1 MDDYQPVPLQTNSQ
15 ISRNKVFV
23 SMDFLANKFFTHL
36 DNYVSLDKNVMT
48 LKRKLEELNA
58 VKEDNESRKS
68 VELQPRKKLKK
79 EVKIWF
85 RNVERINCE
94 ILHDLETEVRG
105 SNLLSRGF
113 LGANVPKRIQEVD
126 ELLQQ
131 GQNYDRLVIDEPQW
145 IGQVLSTT
153 ILSGEVAKNIMN
165 EIWEYLIDDGVSKIG
180 VWGMG
185 GVGKTTIMKLINN
198 QLLKETE
205 RFNSVI
211 WTTVSKERNI
221 AKLQNDIA
229 RAMNVSPFE
238 DDDDET
244 RRAGMLYERL
254 AQKGKYVLILDD
266 VWDKFS
272 LEEVGIPEPSNG
284 SKLVVTTRSL
294 EVCRYFECQPVRM
307 LTLTKQ
313 DALNLFLEKVGR
325 DVLGHEKLLPTVE
338 SVAEQCSGLPLAIVT
353 VASSMKGV
361 RNIHEWRNALNELKR
376 RAKSVNKLDEK
387 VLQPLQF
394 SYDRLE
400 DETVKQCFLCCAL
413 YPEDSEIS
421 RNELIELWIDEGLVE
436 ELDSMQKEID
446 KRQTI
451 LNKLINN
458 CLLENIVTSSGSFVK
473 LHDLVR
479 DMALR
484 ITSVRPR
491 FLVRA
496 GMQLK
501 EIPSVQEWVEDLDKV
516 SLMENWG
523 MQIPPQMQPP
533 KCQMLTTLL
542 LSSCNIRSIPECFF
556 EQMRGLKILDLS
568 RNPIKS
574 LPNSISNL
582 ETLTAL
588 LLSDCSSL
596 ESVPSFSKLQALK
609 KLNLESTN
617 IKELPH
623 GMERLVKLKYLNL
636 SIRGIKM
643 VPDGLLSKFSCLQYL
658 VARIGYKNRETFVR
672 GDEIGGLRKL
682 EIFEGRF
689 FDLKELSSYVQAL
702 HGRTQVPREYC
713 ISVGPPLSH
722 AIYGYK
728 KSVELGSCGIYR
740 NGAEFPSNIQQLCID
755 DCIVEFSEEVPV
767 FSLFIPIPHGIFTSL
782 KKINII
788 TCRNIK
794 KLFSSD
800 CVLQNLQNLVQLQ
813 VFYCKEMEEIIASKS
828 ESEEEGMG
836 SSYTIEFCLPNLRIL
851 QLWGL
856 PKLKS
861 ISCANTTMV
870 CDSLEILEINYCP
883 ELKRI
888 PLYLPLLE
896 DGRPSPPPSLQEIII
911 HPKES
916 WENMEWDHPDAKSL
930 LEPFL
935 DNSDY
940 VSYFDSDDNSNYD
953 SDDDSDQ
960 LPGY

>member
-1 MDDYQPVPLQTNSQ
+1 
-15 ISRNKVFV
+15 
-23 SMDFLANKFFTHL
+23 MDFLANKIFTHL
-36 DNYVSLDKNVMT
+36 DNYISRDKNVLI

-58 VKEDNESRKS
+58 VKEDNESRKTA
-68 VELQPRKKLKK
+68 ELQPRKKLKK
-79 EVKIWF
+79 EVEIWF
-85 RNVERINCE
+85 QNVERINGE
-94 ILHDLETEVRG
+94 ILNDLETEVRR

-131 GQNYDRLVIDEPQW
+131 GKNYDRLVIDEPQW

-153 ILSGEVAKNIMN
+153 ILYGEVAKNLMN
-165 EIWEYLIDDGVSKIG
+165 EIWEYLIADGVSKIG

-198 QLLKETE
+198 QLLKQTE
-205 RFNSVI
+205 GFNTVI
-211 WTTVSKERNI
+211 WTTVSKETNI

-229 RAMNVSPFE
+229 RALHVSPFE

-244 RRAGMLYERL
+244 RRAGILKELL
-254 AQKGKYVLILDD
+254 ALKGKYVLILDD
-266 VWDKFS
+266 VWDNFS
-272 LEEVGIPEPSNG
+272 LEAVGIPEPSNG

-294 EVCRYFECQPVRM
+294 DLCRYFECQPVRM
-307 LTLTKQ
+307 LTLPKQ

-325 DVLGHEKLLPTVE
+325 DVLGHEELIPTVE

-376 RAKSVNKLDEK
+376 NATSVNKLDVK

-394 SYDRLE
+394 SYDHLE

-413 YPEDSEIS
+413 YPEDAEIFTD
-421 RNELIELWIDEGLVE
+421 ELIELWISEGLVE
-436 ELDSMQKEID
+436 ELDSMQDEID
-446 KRQTI
+446 KGHAI

-458 CLLENIVTSSGSFVK
+458 CLLENSVKYGEIFVR

-484 ITSVRPR
+484 ITSIRPR

-496 GMQLK
+496 GMQLAK
-501 EIPSVQEWVEDLDKV
+501 IPSVQEWAEDLDKV
-516 SLMENWG
+516 SLMKNRG
-523 MQIPPQMQPP
+523 MQISLQMQPP

-542 LSSCNIRSIPECFF
+542 LSDCGIMSIPECFF

-568 RNPIKS
+568 WNHIKS

-582 ETLTAL
+582 ETLTTL
-588 LLSDCSSL
+588 LLSGCKKL

-609 KLNLESTN
+609 KLDLRATG

-623 GMERLVKLKYLNL
+623 GMERLVNLKYLNL
-636 SIRGIKM
+636 SRAAITEIPKGI
-643 VPDGLLSKFSCLQYL
+643 LSKFSCLQHFVGYDNSYRHTL
-658 VARIGYKNRETFVR
+658 VRV
-672 GDEIGGLRKL
+672 DEIGGLRKL
-682 EIFEGRF
+682 EIFKGKF
-689 FDLKELSSYVQAL
+689 SDLKELSSYVQAL
-702 HGRTQVPREYC
+702 HGRTQVPREFC
-713 ISVGPPLSH
+713 IHVGPRFAFH
-722 AIYGYK
+722 TFCNMK
-728 KSVELGSCGIYR
+728 CVELGGCGIYR
-740 NGAEFPSNIQQLCID
+740 NGAEFPSNIQELGISN
-755 DCIVEFSEEVPV
+755 CIVEFSEEVPV
-767 FSLFIPIPHGIFTSL
+767 FSLFIPIPQGIFTSL
-782 KKINII
+782 KKITIGS
-788 TCRNIK
+788 CGNIK

-800 CVLQNLQNLVQLQ
+800 CVLQNLQNLVELY
-813 VFYCKEMEEIIASKS
+813 VFDCEEMEEIIASKS

-836 SSYTIEFCLPNLRIL
+836 SSYTIEFGLSNLRIL

-861 ISCANTTMV
+861 ICCANATMV
-870 CDSLEILEINYCP
+870 CDSLQTLEIKYCRK
-883 ELKRI
+883 LKRI

-896 DGRPSPPPSLQEIII
+896 DGRPSPPPSLREMNIE
-911 HPKES
+911 PKES

-930 LEPFL
+930 LQPFL

-940 VSYFDSDDNSNYD
+940 VPNFNFKC
-953 SDDDSDQ
+953 
-960 LPGY
+960 